1 MDAQEKNQALFMNVV
16 MMFHAL
22 AWQQLGKIRNPVTDK
37 VERNLDG
44 ARNFIDTLDM
54 LREKTKGNL
63 SEDEERFLNE
73 ILKELRLNYVEEL
86 KRPDSPLGSESTV
99 APESDKKAE

>member
-1 MDAQEKNQALFMNVV
+1 METQEKNQALFINVV
-16 MMFHAL
+16 MMFHTL
-22 AWQQLGKIRNPVTDK
+22 AWQQLGKIKNPVTNK
-37 VERNLDG
+37 VERNLEG

-63 SEDEERFLNE
+63 GHEEERFLNE

-86 KRPDSPLGSESTV
+86 KRPASESEP
-99 APESDKKAE
+99 APSTESDKKSE